1 MALIAWAKYRS
12 GLTRVMSCAHPGID
26 SIGVK
31 IPLISINTILK
42 NQMTNI
48 ACWVLSLK
56 LETSSPN
63 EAIANM
69 WASVN
74 TAMSSRLPLHTYP
87 NTIHDSSRHE
97 NTMKNATAIYGIILQ
112 TMNVVF
118 RTGVT
123 LICSMVPLSF
133 SETMLSAG
141 RKPHI
146 MVTAITISAGI
157 INAL

>member
-1 MALIAWAKYRS
+1 
-12 GLTRVMSCAHPGID
+12 MSCAHPGID

-74 TAMSSRLPLHTYP
+74 TAMSSRLPLHT
-87 NTIHDSSRHE
+87 
-97 NTMKNATAIYGIILQ
+97 
-112 TMNVVF
+112 
-118 RTGVT
+118 
-123 LICSMVPLSF
+123 
-133 SETMLSAG
+133 
-141 RKPHI
+141 
-146 MVTAITISAGI
+146 
-157 INAL
+157 